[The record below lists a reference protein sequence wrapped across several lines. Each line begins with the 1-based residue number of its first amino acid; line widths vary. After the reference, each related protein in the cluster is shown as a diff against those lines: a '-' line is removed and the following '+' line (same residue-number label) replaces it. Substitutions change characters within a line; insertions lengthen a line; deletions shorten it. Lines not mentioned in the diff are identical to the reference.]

1 MMLVLI
7 IGLSAGMHFE
17 ESSPMDTLEAAT
29 SSNASRVEL
38 QQKEGINTLIVVSA
52 PNIDAE
58 SIPRPEKTYQ
68 YEEKL
73 MNYRII
79 RL

>member
-1 MMLVLI
+1 
-7 IGLSAGMHFE
+7 MHFE
-17 ESSPMDTLEAAT
+17 GKAAPMDTLEAAT

-58 SIPRPEKTYQ
+58 SIPRPEMR
-68 YEEKL
+68 EKL